1 MDVSATTGSFGIL
14 PDHVPA
20 VSVLKP
26 GLVTIYE
33 EDNKTVKYFGET
45 VTIYLPCVVSRCVWY
60 AASSGTVTIN
70 TDSTVQILAE
80 EAVPL
85 DRLDAQVCYR
95 PLGC

>member
-1 MDVSATTGSFGIL
+1 MKQVDVSATTGSFGIL

-45 VTIYLPCVVSRCVWY
+45 VTISTMHSVTLCGMQRAVV
-60 AASSGTVTIN
+60 
-70 TDSTVQILAE
+70 Q
-80 EAVPL
+80 
-85 DRLDAQVCYR
+85 
-95 PLGC
+95 